1 MGMTARE
8 VKLKAVRSDGQVFE
22 YRSSD
27 WDITSL
33 SGLDF
38 PNIEIFKEDRGF
50 GNGSIIT
57 GKRKQA
63 RDIDIIARE
72 KNARNAPADR
82 PVVVGFH
89 NSNYTFDLH
98 VTYMGVTR
106 IAKGCQLQGVKC
118 PTGNVFKALEL
129 TVSYLHPES
138 DLLGNDS
145 VDTSFTNVVPMWH
158 ATRVYAPGRPLP
170 FGIIRHTTQKVV
182 SYLGSEDTY
191 IHAEIEA
198 TGLVEGISLGVGGAE
213 LHVAV
218 TLSSGDRLSID
229 SETKLVMLDTGAGP
243 VDVAPANYNGE
254 ALPKLMLTYGDNL
267 LSLHADDPGVTAF
280 NAEITY
286 TGRYGGL

>member
-1 MGMTARE
+1 MIARE

-22 YRSSD
+22 YRSDD

-38 PNIEIFKEDRGF
+38 PNMEIFKEDRGF

-72 KNARNAPADR
+72 KNAKNAPVDR
-82 PVVVGFH
+82 PHVIGFH
-89 NSNYTFDLH
+89 NSNYTFDLY

-106 IAKGCQLQGVKC
+106 IAKECQLQGAKC

-129 TVSYLHPES
+129 IVSYLHPES
-138 DLLGNDS
+138 DLLGEETA
-145 VDTSFTNVVPMWH
+145 DTSFTSVVPMWH
-158 ATRVYAPGRPLP
+158 ATRVYTQGGSLA
-170 FGIIRHTTQKVV
+170 FGVIRHTTQKWIN
-182 SYLGSEDTY
+182 YLGSEDTY

-198 TGLVEGISLGVGGAE
+198 TGLVEGINLGVGKTILNVNVSLTA
-213 LHVAV
+213 
-218 TLSSGDRLSID
+218 GDKLVID
-229 SETKLVMLDTGAGP
+229 SETKSITLDTGTGA
-243 VDVAPANYNGE
+243 VEIAPANYNGE
-254 ALPKLMLTYGDNL
+254 NLPKLMLTYGDNL
-267 LSLHADDPGVTAF
+267 LSLQADDPGVTAF

-286 TGRYGGL
+286 VGRYGGL